1 MTYAHK
7 QTRPYVW
14 MAVSISGEILILML
28 MRSKETE
35 KAIADLTAFLEPRHP
50 SSVLQFITST
60 IVGWTHLDPENIHV
74 ERDWSRYLDLLRA
87 RLDYRLTFVAP
98 LPHASI
104 REGRKVLPIPPM
116 VYEGKK
122 EKETVARL
130 GRMPRED
137 ALDFMVE
144 VTTNWCF
151 VIPINFLPL
160 VPDVPLEKSD
170 KAIADTIYTWLLRYV
185 DLWH

>member
-1 MTYAHK
+1 
-7 QTRPYVW
+7 
-14 MAVSISGEILILML
+14 ML

-60 IVGWTHLDPENIHV
+60 MVGWTYFDKKNIDV
-74 ERDWSRYLDLLRA
+74 DRDWSRYLDLLRT
-87 RLDYRLTFVAP
+87 RLDHSLTFIAL

-104 REGRKVLPIPPM
+104 REGRKVFPIPPM

-122 EKETVARL
+122 EKQTVARL
-130 GRMPRED
+130 GSMPPED

-151 VIPINFLPL
+151 SIPINFLPL
-160 VPDVPLEKSD
+160 VPDVSLEKSD
-170 KAIADTIYTWLLRYV
+170 KAIADTIYTWLVRYV